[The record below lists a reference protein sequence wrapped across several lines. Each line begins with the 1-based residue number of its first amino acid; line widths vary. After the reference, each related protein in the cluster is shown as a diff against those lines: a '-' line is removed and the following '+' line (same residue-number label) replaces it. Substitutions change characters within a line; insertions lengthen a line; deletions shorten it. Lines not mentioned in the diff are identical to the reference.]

1 MKTNLAK
8 DTVFE
13 PGFETDTAARAAAL
27 PKDISLIGHVQVSMA
42 AQVGTVTMSVE
53 RLFSLAAG
61 DVVKM
66 NELLEAPLTL
76 MLNGKPVA
84 RGELLAVDDH
94 FGIRILEVA

>member
-8 DTVFE
+8 DAAFE
-13 PGFETDTAARAAAL
+13 PAFEADAAARTAAL

>member
-8 DTVFE
+8 DNS
-13 PGFETDTAARAAAL
+13 FETAFDAPSAAPTVAL
-27 PKDISLIGHVQVSMA
+27 PKDISMIGHVQVSMA

-61 DVVKM
+61 DMVKM